1 MTTEPTNSDRAEW
14 AKQALAVF
22 TATTYGGDHPDSMD
36 RGDLEAAVY
45 DLIADLLHYAE
56 QKGFDV
62 IEILY
67 RAHGHYEAELA
78 EESRP

>member
-1 MTTEPTNSDRAEW
+1 MNTEPTNANRAEW

-22 TATTYGGDHPDSMD
+22 TATTYAGDHPDTMD
-36 RGDLEAAVY
+36 RGDLETAVY

-56 QKGFDV
+56 RQGFDV
-62 IEILY
+62 HEVLF

-78 EESRP
+78 EEARS